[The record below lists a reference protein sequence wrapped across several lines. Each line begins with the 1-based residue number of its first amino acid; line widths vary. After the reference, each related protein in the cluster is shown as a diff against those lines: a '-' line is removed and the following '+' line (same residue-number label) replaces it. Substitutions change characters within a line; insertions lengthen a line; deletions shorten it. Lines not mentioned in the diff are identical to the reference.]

1 MTLTK
6 TRPYTMTLKA
16 AKESAGKLSLGNGKM
31 PGSTFA
37 TDAFACNVADKLAQ
51 VKGSVCDSCYARK
64 IQKLR
69 PSVNQGWSN
78 NQRLAVNLIANAPH
92 KWVAA
97 MVFQIEKAATKSGQ
111 PFHRWFDSGDLDSV
125 DMLKA
130 IVQVAKATPTIH
142 HWLPTREMGIVK
154 EYRKQGG
161 SIPRNLR
168 VRLSATMVGDKP
180 VTSAKRLGVST
191 STVHTDK
198 TTLHGKECLAYRTD
212 LTRGVVSI
220 SEYKQARKA
229 RDKSYDFGHCGDCRH
244 CWLSP
249 DNVSYGKH

>member
-37 TDAFACNVADKLAQ
+37 TDAFACKVGDKLAK
-51 VKGSVCDSCYARK
+51 VEGSVCNGCYARK
-64 IQKLR
+64 LQKLR

-78 NQRLAVNLIANAPH
+78 NQKLAVNLISNAPH

-97 MVFQIEKAATKSGQ
+97 MVFQIEKASIKSGQ

-161 SIPRNLR
+161 SVPRNLR
-168 VRLSATMVGDKP
+168 IRLSSTMVGDKP

-191 STVHTDK
+191 STVHKKGESFIGWQCPAPDQS
-198 TTLHGKECLAYRTD
+198 GN
-212 LTRGVVSI
+212 
-220 SEYKQARKA
+220 
-229 RDKSYDFGHCGDCRH
+229 CGECRH
-244 CWLSP
+244 CWTSP
-249 DNVSYGKH
+249 VNVSYRKH

>member
-37 TDAFACNVADKLAQ
+37 TDAFACKVGDKLAK
-51 VKGSVCDSCYARK
+51 VKGSVCHSCYARK

-69 PSVNQGWSN
+69 PSVNQGWGN
-78 NQRLAVNLIANAPH
+78 NQKLAVNLIASAPH

-97 MVFQIEKAATKSGQ
+97 MVFQVQKAAIKSGQ

-125 DMLKA
+125 EMLSA
-130 IVQVAKATPTIH
+130 ICKVAKATPEIK
-142 HWLPTREMGIVK
+142 HWLPTREAGIVK
-154 EYRKQGG
+154 QYRDQGG

-168 VRLSATMVGDKP
+168 VRLSATMVNDKP
-180 VTSAKRLGVST
+180 VASAKRLGVST
-191 STVHTDK
+191 STVHSK
-198 TTLHGKECLAYRTD
+198 GE
-212 LTRGVVSI
+212 
-220 SEYKQARKA
+220 
-229 RDKSYDFGHCGDCRH
+229 SYVGHQCPAPDQGGNCGDCRH
-244 CWLSP
+244 CWTSSV
-249 DNVSYGKH
+249 NVSYRKH

>member
-6 TRPYTMTLKA
+6 TRPYAMTLKA

-37 TDAFACNVADKLAQ
+37 TDAFACKVGDKLAK
-51 VKGSVCDSCYARK
+51 VDGSVCNGCYARK

-97 MVFQIEKAATKSGQ
+97 MVFQIEKALVKSGQ

-130 IVQVAKATPTIH
+130 IVQVAKATPTVH

-154 EYRKQGG
+154 DYRKQGG

-168 VRLSATMVGDKP
+168 IRLSSTMVGDKP

-191 STVHTDK
+191 STVHKKGESFTGWQCPAPDQ
-198 TTLHGKECLAYRTD
+198 G
-212 LTRGVVSI
+212 GN
-220 SEYKQARKA
+220 
-229 RDKSYDFGHCGDCRH
+229 CGECRH
-244 CWLSP
+244 CWVSP
-249 DNVSYGKH
+249 VNVSYRKH

>member
-1 MTLTK
+1 MTTTTIK

-37 TDAFACNVADKLAQ
+37 TDAFACKVGDKLAK

-64 IQKLR
+64 LQKLR

-78 NQRLAVNLIANAPH
+78 NQRLAVNLIANAPE

-97 MVFQIEKAATKSGQ
+97 MVFQIEKAAIKSGQ
-111 PFHRWFDSGDLDSV
+111 PFHRWFDSGDLDSI
-125 DMLKA
+125 DMLAA
-130 IVQVAKATPTIH
+130 IVKVAKKTPQIK
-142 HWLPTREMGIVK
+142 HWLPTRELGIVK
-154 EYRKQGG
+154 AYRKQGG

-180 VTSAKRLGVST
+180 LTSAKRLGVST
-191 STVHTDK
+191 STVHKKGESFVGWQCPAPDQ
-198 TTLHGKECLAYRTD
+198 G
-212 LTRGVVSI
+212 GN
-220 SEYKQARKA
+220 
-229 RDKSYDFGHCGDCRH
+229 CGDCRH
-244 CWLSP
+244 CWTNP
-249 DNVSYGKH
+249 ENVSYRKH